1 MKTTEGPKKG
11 LIQTAKNFFC
21 QTREAEK
28 FIKFR
33 HQYLIELAKQYGAT
47 FKNFTPDSCDMIF
60 PNKESMEAFEKA
72 RDEYTAQS
80 IKKEK
85 LDGFC

>member
-1 MKTTEGPKKG
+1 MKTINESKKSFV
-11 LIQTAKNFFC
+11 QTAKNFFC
-21 QTREAEK
+21 QTSEAEK

-47 FKNFTPDSCDMIF
+47 FKHFTPDSCDMIF
-60 PNKESMEAFEKA
+60 LNKESMEAFEKA
-72 RDEYTAQS
+72 RDEYTVQL

-85 LDGFC
+85 LNEFC

>member
-1 MKTTEGPKKG
+1 MSELTKDRIVNP
-11 LIQTAKNFFC
+11 IKNFFT
-21 QTREAEK
+21 QVREAEK

-72 RDEYTAQS
+72 RDEYTIQS

>member
-1 MKTTEGPKKG
+1 MKTINESKES

-21 QTREAEK
+21 QTSEAEK

-47 FKNFTPDSCDMIF
+47 FKHFTPDSCDMIF

-72 RDEYTAQS
+72 RDEYTAQL

-85 LDGFC
+85 LNGFC